1 MAFFMLACRRT
12 SEYLLIIIFS
22 FLLSTWTGS
31 AFARGFTIDNIESRV
46 EERTIHLDGNLTITL
61 TEDVR
66 NALSK
71 SIPLQLNMEFVLNR
85 VRRFVWDKEVAV
97 WTVPVVISYKPVSDE
112 YVVSRPDMIN
122 QEETFSTQHAALER
136 VGIFDDL
143 NLPLPQPLIDGK
155 EYILEARIKLDLTEL
170 PAMMRPL
177 AYFSSSWHLNSKWT
191 QWPLKH

>member
-1 MAFFMLACRRT
+1 MLACRRT